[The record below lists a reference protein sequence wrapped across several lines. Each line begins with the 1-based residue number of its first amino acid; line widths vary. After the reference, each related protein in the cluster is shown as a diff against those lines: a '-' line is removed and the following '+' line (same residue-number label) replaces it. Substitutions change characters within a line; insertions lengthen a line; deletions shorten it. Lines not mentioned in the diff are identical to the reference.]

1 MSSAAVELS
10 PEEAATKLGKS
21 VRQIRYMMQEGRL
34 PARKVGGRWRVKIP
48 AAPTGP
54 AVETA
59 KAQGA
64 AGPAAAPPG
73 PAVETAKGQGAAG
86 PAAIATPAQGASD
99 SAAAPAP
106 GRGKSDGPRQ
116 QAAARKQARLRAAV
130 EDALE
135 LDRAPRRYSLRDLKA
150 FQLGLP
156 LYQQALAVLGAEHGA
171 CRALRQMLEQLSC
184 GCHRFDSA
192 DKATAYRAARDAASQ
207 AVCELLLLPA
217 PGGAGLVDGIEQEL
231 MAALAGLL
239 RRLDSLRRSRRDS

>member
-59 KAQGA
+59 KA
-64 AGPAAAPPG
+64 
-73 PAVETAKGQGAAG
+73 QGAAG